1 MNALKGVRK
10 VIMRKQLAGAIFVSV
25 SSLVSSAVAQAN
37 PVSDSVSAA
46 REVIAR
52 FAGEKT
58 ASELKLEI
66 IPADEGRPVY
76 EIADNGRTLRGSSP
90 VALAKAFYA
99 NCRDKHAGIRTW
111 TGKRFDAA
119 AAFAPSAPTR
129 VVSPYRYSQYFN
141 VVTYGYSL
149 AYWDEARW
157 MEELDWMALHGVNMA
172 LSTIAA
178 EEIAARVWKRYGLT
192 DAEID
197 EFFCGPAFLP
207 WFRMGNLSER
217 PDKLPMA
224 WRTRSVRL
232 QHAVLDR
239 MRALGIEPIA
249 PGFAGFLPKAF
260 TRVRPDAQL
269 RRMGWLG
276 TGYGNNFLSPDQ
288 PIFREIAKAYVEEWE
303 KEFGKCTFYLA
314 DSFNEMQLPWKGEA
328 EILQGLADCGRNIS
342 GGIRDAN
349 PNAVWAL
356 QGWVFVVDA
365 GTWTPERFAAM
376 QSGVAPDAMLTIDL
390 AVDYMHYT
398 AKKWYDPVSPMNWNK
413 YPKFGGQPWIWSA
426 IPNMGGDS
434 IMCGVLDFYA
444 NGHLA
449 GLASPNRGK
458 LIGHGMAPEGI
469 ENNEMLFELLT
480 EGAWRTDYL
489 TVRTWL
495 REYSLSR
502 YGKCPDK
509 LMEYWDE
516 LLAGPYSTFQDHP
529 TPLWQKVCSDN
540 PFCTRVTDGFFTRKC
555 DIVASWTR
563 AIAALDACK
572 DELGGSELYR
582 HDRAEAFSMWGAYAA
597 DAALAKNDRDEVRR
611 ILREMDAALK
621 GHPYADVRRW
631 IAKARTAAEG
641 DEKLADYYES
651 DARRLIT
658 VWGKCLGD
666 YSARIWSGLI
676 GTYYLGRLETYWR
689 EQDAGRDPAEA
700 VKKFNEA
707 FVEGRLSI
715 K

>member
-1 MNALKGVRK
+1 
-10 VIMRKQLAGAIFVSV
+10 MRSIFVAFCAVWAGTLALFAGDGSP
-25 SSLVSSAVAQAN
+25 SATSLA
-37 PVSDSVSAA
+37 SDKIAAA
-46 REVIAR
+46 RGVIAR
-52 FAGEKT
+52 FAGEKV
-58 ASELKLEI
+58 ASELKLGI

-76 EIADNGRTLRGSSP
+76 EIADNGRTIRGSSP
-90 VALAKAFYA
+90 VAIAKGFYA
-99 NCRDKHAGIRTW
+99 NCREKHAGIRTW
-111 TGKRFDAA
+111 TGKRFDAQ
-119 AAFAPSAPTR
+119 AAFAPSEPTR
-129 VVSPYRYSQYFN
+129 IVSPYLYSQYFN

-149 AYWDEARW
+149 VYWDEARW

-197 EFFCGPAFLP
+197 DFLCGPAFLP
-207 WFRMGNLSER
+207 WFRMGNLSHH
-217 PDKLPMA
+217 PDKMPMA
-224 WRTRSVRL
+224 WRKRSVRL

-249 PGFAGFLPKAF
+249 PGFAGFLPESFK
-260 TRVRPDAQL
+260 RIRPEAHL
-269 RRMGWLG
+269 RKMGWLA
-276 TGYGNNFLSPDQ
+276 TGFNNNFLSPDQ
-288 PIFREIAKAYVEEWE
+288 PLFREIAKAYVEEWE
-303 KEFGKCTFYLA
+303 KEFGKCKFYLA
-314 DSFNEMQLPWKGEA
+314 DSFNEMQLPWKTEP
-328 EILQGLADCGRNIS
+328 EILKGLADCGRNIS

-349 PNAVWAL
+349 PDAVWTL

-376 QSGVAPDAMLTIDL
+376 QSGVAKDAMMTIDL

-398 AKKWYDPVSPMNWNK
+398 AKQWFDPVSKMNWNK
-413 YPKFGGQPWIWSA
+413 FPKFGGQPWMWSA

-434 IMCGVLDFYA
+434 IMGGVLDFYA

-449 GLASPNRGK
+449 ALASPNRGQ

-469 ENNEMLFELLT
+469 ENNEMLFELLA

-516 LLAGPYSTFQDHP
+516 LLAGPYSTFLDHP
-529 TPLWQKVCSDN
+529 TPNWQKVCSDN
-540 PFCTRVTDGFFTRKC
+540 PFNTSPDFGFFTRKC
-555 DIVASWTR
+555 DIPACWAR

-572 DELGGSELYR
+572 AELGDNELYR

-597 DAALAKNDRDEVRR
+597 DAAFAKDDRDGVRR

-621 GHPYADVRRW
+621 GHPYADVRHW
-631 IAKARTAAEG
+631 LAKARAAAEG
-641 DEKLADYYES
+641 DARLADYYES

-666 YSARIWSGLI
+666 YSARVWSGLI
-676 GTYYLGRLETYWR
+676 GTYYLGRLETYWK
-689 EQDAGRDPAEA
+689 EKDAGRDPAAA
-700 VKKFNEA
+700 VKAFNES
-707 FVEGRLSI
+707 FVEGRLAI
-715 K
+715 RP

>member
-10 VIMRKQLAGAIFVSV
+10 VTMKKQLAGAVVAVVASLAFSRGALAD
-25 SSLVSSAVAQAN
+25 SS
-37 PVSDSVSAA
+37 SDSVSAA
-46 REVIAR
+46 RGVIAR

-469 ENNEMLFELLT
+469 ENNEMLFELLA

-529 TPLWQKVCSDN
+529 TPAWQKVCSDN

-621 GHPYADVRRW
+621 GHPYADVRHW
-631 IAKARTAAEG
+631 IAKARGAAEG

-689 EQDAGRDPAEA
+689 EQDAGRDPADA

-707 FVEGRLSI
+707 FVEGLLPV

>member
-1 MNALKGVRK
+1 MK
-10 VIMRKQLAGAIFVSV
+10 KQFAKAILVCV
-25 SSLVSSAVAQAN
+25 SSLVSSVVALADSA
-37 PVSDSVSAA
+37 SDPVSAA
-46 REVIAR
+46 RGVIAR
-52 FAGEKT
+52 FAGEKV

-76 EIADNGRTLRGSSP
+76 EVADNGRTLRGSSP

-119 AAFAPSAPTR
+119 AAFAPSVPTR

-260 TRVRPDAQL
+260 SRVRPDAQL

-349 PNAVWAL
+349 PDAVWAL

-469 ENNEMLFELLT
+469 ENNEMLFELLA

-540 PFCTRVTDGFFTRKC
+540 PFCTRVTDGFFTRRC

-572 DELGGSELYR
+572 AELGGSELYR

-597 DAALAKNDRDEVRR
+597 DAALAKNDRDAVRR

-621 GHPYADVRRW
+621 GHPYADVRHW
-631 IAKARTAAEG
+631 IAKARAAAEG

-689 EQDAGRDPAEA
+689 ELDAGRDPADA

>member
-1 MNALKGVRK
+1 MK
-10 VIMRKQLAGAIFVSV
+10 KQFAKAILVCV
-25 SSLVSSAVAQAN
+25 SSLVSSAVALAD
-37 PVSDSVSAA
+37 PASDAISAA
-46 REVIAR
+46 RGVIAR

-111 TGKRFDAA
+111 TGRRFDEK

-260 TRVRPDAQL
+260 SRVRPDAQL

-349 PNAVWAL
+349 PDAVWAL

-529 TPLWQKVCSDN
+529 TPAWQKVCSDN
-540 PFCTRVTDGFFTRKC
+540 PFHTAASDGFFTRKC

-572 DELGGSELYR
+572 AELGDCELYR
-582 HDRAEAFSMWGAYAA
+582 HDRAEAFSMWGAYAV
-597 DAALAKNDRDEVRR
+597 DAALAKNDRDAVRR

-621 GHPYADVRRW
+621 GHPYADVRHW
-631 IAKARTAAEG
+631 IAKARAAAEG

-689 EQDAGRDPAEA
+689 ELDAGRDPADA